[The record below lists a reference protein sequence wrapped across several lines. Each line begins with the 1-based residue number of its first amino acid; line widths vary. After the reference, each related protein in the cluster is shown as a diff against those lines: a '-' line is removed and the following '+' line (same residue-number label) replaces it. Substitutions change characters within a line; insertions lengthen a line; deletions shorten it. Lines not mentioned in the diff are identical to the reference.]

1 MRDQTEALRNMAR
14 PHKGKRKSRA
24 KAFRDLGDSAGSED
38 EYESMYSFSSDED
51 EETHNDDEEYR
62 KPKSKKSKKGK
73 NAAYAGPPRKT
84 LDEIEAEK
92 EAEKRRNEHAHLM
105 DVFTNLEEQRR
116 QYEAEQRRIEA
127 EQRRIE
133 NEARRQYEARQEATM
148 NAQLQLTQAL
158 VNALRPAQPAQSAV
172 RFSPRRRKPPDYEK
186 SVTPLAG
193 AASDS
198 HATGQSLSWGS
209 EDASA
214 GSR

>member
-1 MRDQTEALRNMAR
+1 
-14 PHKGKRKSRA
+14 
-24 KAFRDLGDSAGSED
+24 
-38 EYESMYSFSSDED
+38 MYSFSSDED
-51 EETHNDDEEYR
+51 EETYDDDEEYR

-84 LDEIEAEK
+84 LDEIEAEQ

-105 DVFTNLEEQRR
+105 DVFTKLEEQRR
-116 QYEAEQRRIEA
+116 QYDAEQRRIEY
-127 EQRRIE
+127 
-133 NEARRQYEARQEATM
+133 EARRQYEARQEATM

-172 RFSPRRRKPPDYEK
+172 WFSPRRRKPPDYEQ
-186 SVTPLAG
+186 SVSPLAG

-198 HATGQSLSWGS
+198 HVTGQSLSWGS

>member
-1 MRDQTEALRNMAR
+1 VDLEALSTSLDALKEQKKQGEARDDMTAVEKAKIEARRQALKECAMRDQTEALRNMAR

-24 KAFRDLGDSAGSED
+24 KAFRDLGDSAGSEG
-38 EYESMYSFSSDED
+38 EYGSMYSFSSDED
-51 EETHNDDEEYR
+51 EETCDDDEEYR
-62 KPKSKKSKKGK
+62 KPKSKQSKKGK

-84 LDEIEAEK
+84 LDEIEAEH

-105 DVFTNLEEQRR
+105 DVFTKLEEQRR
-116 QYEAEQRRIEA
+116 QYDA

-172 RFSPRRRKPPDYEK
+172 RFSPPP
-186 SVTPLAG
+186 P
-193 AASDS
+193 
-198 HATGQSLSWGS
+198 
-209 EDASA
+209 
-214 GSR
+214 